1 MKVKDLIELLDSV
14 NPEYEVKLDIAYT
27 LEDSFVSDYATKTI
41 YMETLDE
48 CNTNSNKY
56 NGPSNTN
63 DRSE

>member
-41 YMETLDE
+41 YMETMDE
-48 CNTNSNKY
+48 GNADSNKH
-56 NGPSNTN
+56 NGPS
-63 DRSE
+63 DRDDRPE